1 MYFLGGCAVT
11 GYFLG
16 LSIATLVS
24 DGGPLVGTT
33 IGIIGAA
40 VVSGVGVALIRT
52 LGRQSAVQDTQL
64 RRHVQ
69 EITRL
74 SSELDRERSRTL
86 NLENDNDRLRA
97 ELIVARAKE

>member
-1 MYFLGGCAVT
+1 MIFVCGCAVT

-16 LSIATLVS
+16 LQIASLVNDGGTLVGS
-24 DGGPLVGTT
+24 T

-52 LGRQSAVQDTQL
+52 LGKQSAVQDTQL

-69 EITRL
+69 EIERL
-74 SSELDRERSRTL
+74 GGELDRERSRCEK
-86 NLENDNDRLRA
+86 LENDNERLRA
-97 ELIVARAKE
+97 QLLAARSE